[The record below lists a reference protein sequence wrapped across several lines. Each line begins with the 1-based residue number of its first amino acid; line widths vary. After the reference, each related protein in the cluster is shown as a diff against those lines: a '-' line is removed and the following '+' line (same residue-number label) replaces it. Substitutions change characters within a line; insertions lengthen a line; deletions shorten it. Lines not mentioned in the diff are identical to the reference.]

1 MTVPRLIIITDLDGS
16 LLDQETYSYDAS
28 LPAIEKLKSLDI
40 PLILCS
46 SKTRSEISLLWQEL
60 GLMDPFIAESGGAI
74 CLPPGYFPF
83 PLQGVKPKGSFE
95 VLELGT
101 DVLKLHQ
108 ALMETAQQFQVKIKS
123 LSMLSPDE
131 ISALT
136 GLTGNAASLALERE
150 YDEPF
155 LVEEEDGQ
163 QLFTDLR
170 MKGFSLTRG
179 DRFFHL
185 TGNHDKGKAAKIL
198 LNLYRRT
205 SPEIL
210 TVGLGNSAN
219 DLSLFC
225 SVDRPVLVRN
235 PDGSWDSE
243 VLRTIPGI
251 ERTQGIGP
259 YGWRE
264 AVEKILAEA
273 IPDPY

>member
-1 MTVPRLIIITDLDGS
+1 
-16 LLDQETYSYDAS
+16 
-28 LPAIEKLKSLDI
+28 
-40 PLILCS
+40 
-46 SKTRSEISLLWQEL
+46 
-60 GLMDPFIAESGGAI
+60 MDPFIAESGGAI

-101 DVLKLHQ
+101 DVLKLRQ
-108 ALMETAQQFQVKIKS
+108 ALMETAQQFHVKIKPI
-123 LSMLSPDE
+123 SMSSPDE

-155 LVEEEDGQ
+155 LVEEGDGQ

>member
-1 MTVPRLIIITDLDGS
+1 LTVPRLIIITDLDGS

-108 ALMETAQQFQVKIKS
+108 VLMETAQQFQVKIKS

-155 LVEEEDGQ
+155 LVEEEDCQ